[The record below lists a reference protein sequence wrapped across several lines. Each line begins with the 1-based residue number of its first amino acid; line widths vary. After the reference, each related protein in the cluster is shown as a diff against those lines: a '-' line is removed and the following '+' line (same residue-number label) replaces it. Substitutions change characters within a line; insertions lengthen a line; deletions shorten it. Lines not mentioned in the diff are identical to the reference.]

1 MNTTLPVS
9 CHPGHTSSLH
19 SYHPGQTHTTPP
31 TSSPSPHA
39 SPFGPTLSNKRRS
52 HADLLFVPIKIKEK
66 RSSCAST
73 ASNADSYRPD
83 DTMDHPVWHP
93 KSASAGSTAVQS
105 RATAPL
111 ESQTSPSVIRKL
123 SVTKGSGKAAAGG
136 ATSSPKTFQC
146 TGYPGCNMV
155 FTRSEHLARHE
166 RKHTGEK
173 PYKCIVPNCPRTFS
187 RYDNMIQHTQTH
199 GDRTKRDSLSAAATA
214 GGGSQSRPTS
224 LQSTPLVAGRPR
236 GGSSPGMFGAGYD
249 DPHFPRSLQSS
260 PAGASFGPNP
270 AFTQQHHHPHH
281 AYSPYY
287 SHLQQQHQQQSSQWA
302 APSGA
307 HANSSQ
313 GTVSGRHPS
322 IHNGDLKPYLPASS
336 GSSTPVIRTLKANSR
351 SLPHLQP
358 RSSPSVPSDSPGMSQ
373 HHGMSGMEIEELKR
387 RKSEILLPSY
397 SGSRSTNAYSQ
408 GHGIGLGMSPFTP
421 TTSQSHSL
429 HQVERLTPQE
439 QERWNEHRRS
449 LLAVHQPR
457 RDSRGRMTPPDYSE
471 LSQGPASRSGSITQS
486 YSGHPQPMSAQEK
499 ERLLEHRRSTPELM
513 YDSSKA
519 MKRSSNDPTDI
530 IVQPLPSRDTR
541 TGRQWYS
548 QVTTSLPS
556 SLTINP
562 RSSSLAGREGPL
574 AHGGSSSVA
583 SAGEDAS
590 TVLPPIAGSIDDHRQ
605 SRPRSHSSHIHPLSR
620 PSEQPGFSFGSW
632 PSSRESELQDRP
644 LRLDPTLSPRL
655 EQYLEDRHFPIR
667 KREVLDFIE
676 RMDAREFFGLKSQ
689 VAETYANEQFRN
701 PEFLGNMTAVL
712 CAIQA
717 PHPSLKRSDQRQLF
731 GQSGNPRASNGS
743 LKSISDLGSG
753 VERSS
758 NDMDLEEQEREN
770 SMDVD
775 PSPHEGFAE
784 QYQQQRVVL
793 DIDMDSFRRDP
804 EPDVRGLDGLS
815 IKSLEP
821 TTSFVAGFEPVMDY
835 REMADGS
842 RVSEEPP
849 RSVSGYPLNARIG
862 RFYLPKFAYRTRESL
877 VAIRQL
883 QEQQRLSPSG
893 PWVCCQFEEYRGLWV
908 WVLESVLEKYHEI
921 SLRHKMALTL
931 VGARVYHPTPQFV
944 QDEWSQQP
952 HGHQQHDVVEVQE
965 SVLQPEMI
973 QQVWRDMHQQ
983 YQHHRAQQQHQQQPH
998 HTPYQ
1003 QQQQHQPPQ
1012 QFSPQP
1018 THLPPPNFRAHPRP
1032 QMSQTSSVANARVAT
1047 YEEYQRNL
1055 LPGDPRRRE
1064 SFSQPGAG
1072 VPATT
1077 TTTQGTYYSDYR
1089 QHPQNLQREDLSSAP
1104 SSPRSPHHD
1113 DLFPEDN
1120 QTNESAS
1127 STPQQEAS
1135 SMTTTTTTNMSTN
1148 NNMHRRISI
1157 AELCNPMQSLA
1168 TERERDRFQRED
1180 SHFPSSSSSPSAANS
1195 KRSSM

>member
-1 MNTTLPVS
+1 
-9 CHPGHTSSLH
+9 
-19 SYHPGQTHTTPP
+19 
-31 TSSPSPHA
+31 
-39 SPFGPTLSNKRRS
+39 
-52 HADLLFVPIKIKEK
+52 
-66 RSSCAST
+66 
-73 ASNADSYRPD
+73 
-83 DTMDHPVWHP
+83 
-93 KSASAGSTAVQS
+93 
-105 RATAPL
+105 
-111 ESQTSPSVIRKL
+111 
-123 SVTKGSGKAAAGG
+123 
-136 ATSSPKTFQC
+136 
-146 TGYPGCNMV
+146 
-155 FTRSEHLARHE
+155 
-166 RKHTGEK
+166 
-173 PYKCIVPNCPRTFS
+173 
-187 RYDNMIQHTQTH
+187 
-199 GDRTKRDSLSAAATA
+199 
-214 GGGSQSRPTS
+214 
-224 LQSTPLVAGRPR
+224 
-236 GGSSPGMFGAGYD
+236 
-249 DPHFPRSLQSS
+249 
-260 PAGASFGPNP
+260 
-270 AFTQQHHHPHH
+270 
-281 AYSPYY
+281 
-287 SHLQQQHQQQSSQWA
+287 
-302 APSGA
+302 
-307 HANSSQ
+307 
-313 GTVSGRHPS
+313 
-322 IHNGDLKPYLPASS
+322 
-336 GSSTPVIRTLKANSR
+336 
-351 SLPHLQP
+351 
-358 RSSPSVPSDSPGMSQ
+358 
-373 HHGMSGMEIEELKR
+373 MSGMEIEELKR

-449 LLAVHQPR
+449 VLAVHQPR

-574 AHGGSSSVA
+574 AHGGSS
-583 SAGEDAS
+583 
-590 TVLPPIAGSIDDHRQ
+590 
-605 SRPRSHSSHIHPLSR
+605 
-620 PSEQPGFSFGSW
+620 
-632 PSSRESELQDRP
+632 ESELQDRP

-676 RMDAREFFGLKSQ
+676 RMDAREFFGLKSL

-758 NDMDLEEQEREN
+758 NDMELEEQEREN

-775 PSPHEGFAE
+775 PSPHEGFVE
-784 QYQQQRVVL
+784 QFQQQQRVVL

-877 VAIRQL
+877 VAIQQL

-952 HGHQQHDVVEVQE
+952 HSHQQHDVVEVQE

-1003 QQQQHQPPQ
+1003 QQQQHRPPQ

-1032 QMSQTSSVANARVAT
+1032 LQSHPSSVANARVAT

-1180 SHFPSSSSSPSAANS
+1180 SHFPSSSSSPSVANS